1 MTEQA
6 SFAHGGVTYPL
17 SASTAASAL
26 HDADPA
32 LYYILAYF
40 ASVLQ
45 TYMGA
50 RLAAE
55 ATRAGLT
62 AGPNAITQAVKY
74 ALPYEPKLVNT
85 EQQIGKWPLLCV
97 WRESGKYRWRT
108 VARME
113 TQATFR
119 VAYML
124 PPMTGAQLEQ
134 LQPLLNSVPKILLNR
149 IEQRFDPAYASG
161 VSFMKLAGLDEV
173 DMLEDAWGSY
183 QFPQGNIVFPAWLGK
198 LFVVE
203 RDGDLPVAATGGA
216 LTGIDVDIQLA
227 QEGGTSAIDHFID
240 ANVVFP
246 PLTGM
251 LGTSNSMLGSIEPG
265 LGS

>member
-1 MTEQA
+1 VTEQA
-6 SFAHGGVTYPL
+6 TFKHGGVTYPL

-32 LYYILAYF
+32 LYYSLAYF
-40 ASVLQ
+40 TSVLQ

-55 ATRAGLT
+55 ATLAGLS
-62 AGPNAITQAVKY
+62 GPNAITQAVQY
-74 ALPYEPKLVNT
+74 VLPYEPKLVSQ
-85 EQQIGKWPLLCV
+85 EQQAGKWPLLAV

-113 TQATFR
+113 TQATWR
-119 VAYML
+119 IAYML
-124 PPMTGAQLEQ
+124 PPMTGGQLER
-134 LQPLLNSVPKILLNR
+134 LQPFLNSVPKILLNR
-149 IEQRFDPAYASG
+149 IEQRFDPGYASG
-161 VSFMKLAGLDEV
+161 ESFMKLAGLDEV

-203 RDGDLPVAATGGA
+203 RDEDNPAGFDGGA
-216 LTGIDVDIQLA
+216 LAGIDVDYQLKPSD
-227 QEGGTSAIDHFID
+227 GSPVVDHLIDQ
-240 ANVVFP
+240 
-246 PLTGM
+246 
-251 LGTSNSMLGSIEPG
+251 SIKTT
-265 LGS
+265 

>member
-6 SFAHGGVTYPL
+6 VFQHGGVVYPL

-32 LYYILAYF
+32 LYYTLAYF

-45 TYMGA
+45 SYMGA

-55 ATRAGLT
+55 AALSAVGLT
-62 AGPNAITQAVKY
+62 SGPNALTQAVQY
-74 ALPYEPKLVNT
+74 VLPYEPKIVSQ
-85 EQQIGKWPLLCV
+85 EQQVGKWPLLCV
-97 WRESGKYRWRT
+97 WRESGKYKWGT
-108 VARME
+108 VARMF
-113 TQATFR
+113 TQATWR
-119 VAYML
+119 IAYML
-124 PPMTGAQLEQ
+124 PPMTGAQLEH

-149 IEQRFDPAYASG
+149 IEQRFDPAFANG
-161 VSFMKLAGLDEV
+161 QSFMKLAGLCEV

-203 RDGDLPVAATGGA
+203 RDENNPIGFDGGA
-216 LTGIDVDIQLA
+216 LAGIDVDYQLDPA
-227 QEGGTSAIDHFID
+227 DGSPVVDHLIDQ
-240 ANVVFP
+240 
-246 PLTGM
+246 
-251 LGTSNSMLGSIEPG
+251 SITTT
-265 LGS
+265 